1 MADRIDRMLDAL
13 REALPEITWDRDAVS
28 EDAELETGAVELT
41 DSQNRYADGKRIS
54 EICRIDIW
62 VCVNGSGTAVK
73 SAVEDVLEELGKAD
87 DFAWSRPQ
95 RNYAYDLD
103 QVVWRWRC
111 ECIGLKEIP
120 DPDPED
126 DGDDAGDD
134 ENEDDNIGAAE
145 TAETE
150 ETDGEPEA
158 DD

>member
-73 SAVEDVLEELGKAD
+73 SAVEDVLDELGKAD
-87 DFAWSRPQ
+87 DFTWSRPQ

-111 ECIGLKEIP
+111 ECIGLKE

-145 TAETE
+145 TAETD
-150 ETDGEPEA
+150 ETEGEPEA